1 MQRNQKIIMTSAA
14 VLIGAG
20 VATYAYYKSKKS
32 NNSHPPLNVYPNV
45 DLEKYLG
52 EWYEIARIPYKYERD
67 CYNTK
72 AIYSK
77 ADEGSIKILN
87 YCNKGSIAGVLET
100 AEGKAFVSDK
110 ETNAKLKVQFAW
122 PFKGDYWILDVG
134 KDYEYAL
141 VGSPDRD
148 HLWIL
153 SRTNKIN
160 GNSLKKLKNIA
171 TREGF
176 DINRLVYTEHGIPE
190 KIANAKEKAEVE

>member
-1 MQRNQKIIMTSAA
+1 MQRNQKLIITSAA

-20 VATYAYYKSKKS
+20 VVTYAFYKSKKS
-32 NNSHPPLNVYPNV
+32 KPSFPALNVHPKV
-45 DLEKYLG
+45 DLDRYLG
-52 EWYEIARIPYKYERD
+52 EWFEIARIPYKYEKE

-77 ADEGSIKILN
+77 ADDGSIKILN
-87 YCNKGSIAGVLET
+87 YCNKGSIGGVLET
-100 AEGKAFVSDK
+100 AEGRAFIKDP

-122 PFKGDYWILDVG
+122 PFKGDYWILDIG

-153 SRTNKIN
+153 SRSTKIN

-176 DINRLVYTEHGIPE
+176 DVSRLVYTEHGIPE
-190 KIANAKEKAEVE
+190 KIALAREKAEA